1 MNLNSENK
9 QAIHDVLIT
18 DMQKRLYE
26 DGKGIMFTNDNEY
39 TMILESL
46 TEDVLHTDSISDIN
60 DLLCG
65 YDIND
70 LLCKYDKLFP
80 SEYLNELLTLDG
92 TLNYV
97 IDLLVSEIYSLEKA
111 YEFND
116 MFN

>member
-39 TMILESL
+39 TMMLETL
-46 TEDVLHTDSISDIN
+46 VETILHTNSIADIN
-60 DLLCG
+60 DVLIEYG
-65 YDIND
+65 E
-70 LLCKYDKLFP
+70 LFP
-80 SEYLNELLTLDG
+80 EEYLTLDG

-97 IDLLVSEIYSLEKA
+97 IALLVSEIDSYKNA

>member
-39 TMILESL
+39 TAMLETLVETILHTSSIADVN
-46 TEDVLHTDSISDIN
+46 DVLIEY
-60 DLLCG
+60 G
-65 YDIND
+65 E
-70 LLCKYDKLFP
+70 LFP
-80 SEYLNELLTLDG
+80 EEYLTLDG

-97 IDLLVSEIYSLEKA
+97 IALFVSEIYALEKA

>member
-9 QAIHDVLIT
+9 QAVHEVLIA
-18 DMQKRLYE
+18 DMQQRLYE

-39 TMILESL
+39 TMMLETLVETILHTSSIADVN
-46 TEDVLHTDSISDIN
+46 DVLIEY
-60 DLLCG
+60 G
-65 YDIND
+65 E
-70 LLCKYDKLFP
+70 LFP
-80 SEYLNELLTLDG
+80 EEYLTLDG

-97 IDLLVSEIYSLEKA
+97 IALLVSEIYSLEKA

>member
-9 QAIHDVLIT
+9 QAIHDVLIV

-26 DGKGIMFTNDNEY
+26 NGKGIMFTNDNEY
-39 TMILESL
+39 TVILESL
-46 TEDVLHTDSISDIN
+46 TEDVLHTESISDIN

-65 YDIND
+65 YE
-70 LLCKYDKLFP
+70 KLFP
-80 SEYLNELLTLDG
+80 NEYLTLDG

-97 IDLLVSEIYSLEKA
+97 IALLVSEIHSYKNA

>member
-1 MNLNSENK
+1 MKINSENK
-9 QAIHDVLIT
+9 QTIHDVLIV

-39 TMILESL
+39 KVILESL
-46 TEDVLHTDSISDIN
+46 TEDVLHTESISDIN

-65 YDIND
+65 YE
-70 LLCKYDKLFP
+70 KLFP
-80 SEYLNELLTLDG
+80 EEYLTLDG

-97 IDLLVSEIYSLEKA
+97 IALLVGVINSLEQA

>member
-9 QAIHDVLIT
+9 QSIHDVLIT

-39 TMILESL
+39 TTMLESL
-46 TEDVLHTDSISDIN
+46 VETILHTNSVSDIN
-60 DLLCG
+60 DVLIEYG
-65 YDIND
+65 E
-70 LLCKYDKLFP
+70 LFP
-80 SEYLNELLTLDG
+80 EEYLTLDG
-92 TLNYV
+92 TLNY
-97 IDLLVSEIYSLEKA
+97 IIALLVGEIHSLERA

>member
-39 TMILESL
+39 TMMLETLVETILHTSSIADVN
-46 TEDVLHTDSISDIN
+46 DVLIEY
-60 DLLCG
+60 G
-65 YDIND
+65 E
-70 LLCKYDKLFP
+70 LFP
-80 SEYLNELLTLDG
+80 NEYLTLDG

-97 IDLLVSEIYSLEKA
+97 IALLVSEIDSYKNA

>member
-9 QAIHDVLIT
+9 QAIHDVVKT

-26 DGKGIMFTNDNEY
+26 DGKGIIFTNDNEY
-39 TMILESL
+39 TTILESL
-46 TEDVLHTDSISDIN
+46 TEDVLHTSSIADIN

-65 YDIND
+65 YE
-70 LLCKYDKLFP
+70 KLFP
-80 SEYLNELLTLDG
+80 EEYLTLDG

-97 IDLLVSEIYSLEKA
+97 IALLVSEIDSYKNA

>member
-9 QAIHDVLIT
+9 QAIHDVLIV

-39 TMILESL
+39 KVILESL
-46 TEDVLHTDSISDIN
+46 NEDVLHTDSISDIN

-65 YDIND
+65 YE
-70 LLCKYDKLFP
+70 KLFP
-80 SEYLNELLTLDG
+80 EEYLTLDG

-97 IDLLVSEIYSLEKA
+97 IALLVSEIDSYKNA

>member
-9 QAIHDVLIT
+9 QAIHEVMIA

-39 TMILESL
+39 AMMLETL
-46 TEDVLHTDSISDIN
+46 VETILHTNSIADIN
-60 DLLCG
+60 DVLIEYG
-65 YDIND
+65 E
-70 LLCKYDKLFP
+70 LFP
-80 SEYLNELLTLDG
+80 NEYLTLDG

-97 IDLLVSEIYSLEKA
+97 IALLVSEIDSYKNA